1 MKQKSQEMNLD
12 QNRLLKIIIDEVK
25 RRGWDNAE
33 FVRQTGVNKATISK
47 LLNIEKPLKGLSL
60 ENAYKILT
68 CLGFLKVPGSDG
80 KEFTPD
86 CYEKYPWLEPLEVA
100 IKRKF
105 DNTVTGVIKDAN
117 NWFGKNETAALGS
130 FRAESIRGDSAQNT
144 GQE

>member
-80 KEFTPD
+80 KEFKP
-86 CYEKYPWLEPLEVA
+86 
-100 IKRKF
+100 
-105 DNTVTGVIKDAN
+105 
-117 NWFGKNETAALGS
+117 
-130 FRAESIRGDSAQNT
+130 
-144 GQE
+144 